1 MIMIHTKPDEELY
14 EGHQRKTESRLIQ
27 TASQL
32 RDVEEKLKS
41 LWCEGDAHET
51 AIASLESR
59 AAEVLLNAEPIRIG
73 RLQDIR
79 LEIAVTKSAL
89 QRVVGARERLE
100 HQRDGL
106 LREEVALRVPL
117 TLEAYRAAPIRRLPV
132 DLVVEIFTAAKP
144 KQLEPAGRG
153 IVPLLS
159 QVCQEWRDLACD
171 HAALWASF
179 SFALFDAEAAAL
191 AWLQTYLVRSKA
203 ALLTLE
209 VDATKQFRKS
219 RPALHALDLLAAHS
233 ERLRNLSLVG
243 SHWSSVT
250 LHGFQS
256 RLPRLE
262 KLQFPHMDA
271 EFDQQFAV
279 APRLHTLTLQS
290 TVPPDGVPVSQ
301 ITSLHIV
308 GALSP
313 ADLLDF
319 SNMTSLAFTFTG
331 EVYPD
336 WTHTTLPG
344 LRSLTVNFRN
354 DPSIPSDF
362 FDYFTTPALKSLE
375 IIALPL
381 QVPLQGRISALLFRS
396 RCQLKSLTLRNCSGF
411 IAELQQLFE
420 HSPDLESLAVV
431 HGASATAVTDK
442 VLELLTV
449 RPGTTA
455 LLPNLG
461 HLVLEGNYSVDD
473 TLLVAMLESRSP
485 GSPDISNHLRSVDLL
500 LLGRAMTEERTQGLH
515 ALKGTSFMCRP

>member
-27 TASQL
+27 TASLL

-41 LWCEGDAHET
+41 LWCEGDNHEAT
-51 AIASLESR
+51 IARLEGR
-59 AAEVLLNAEPIRIG
+59 VVQVLQNAEPIRIG

-89 QRVVGARERLE
+89 QRVVEARQRVE
-100 HQRDGL
+100 HNRDGL
-106 LREEVALRVPL
+106 LREEAALRVPL

-132 DLVVEIFTAAKP
+132 DLVVEILMAAKP

-179 SFALFDAEAAAL
+179 SFALFDADAAAL
-191 AWLQTYLVRSKA
+191 GWLQTYLVRSKA

-233 ERLRNLSLVG
+233 ERLRSLSLVG

-250 LHGFQS
+250 LHGFHS

-301 ITSLHIV
+301 ITSLYIV

-354 DPSIPSDF
+354 DPSTPSDF
-362 FDYFTTPALKSLE
+362 FDYFTTPVLQSLE

-381 QVPLQGRISALLFRS
+381 QGRISALLSRS
-396 RCQLKSLTLRNCSGF
+396 RCQLKTLTLRNCCGF
-411 IAELQQLFE
+411 TAELQQLFE
-420 HSPDLESLAVV
+420 HSPDLESFAVV
-431 HGASATAVTDK
+431 HRASVTAITDK

-449 RPGTTA
+449 QPGTTA
-455 LLPNLG
+455 LLPKLG
-461 HLVLEGNYSVDD
+461 HLVIEGKYSVDD
-473 TLLVAMLESRSP
+473 AVLVAMLESRSP
-485 GSPDISNHLRSVDLL
+485 GPP
-500 LLGRAMTEERTQGLH
+500 AMTSAHSACT
-515 ALKGTSFMCRP
+515 P